1 MSDAPDPTENLLH
14 FNGIDG
20 ATGGYG
26 IAPMET
32 GELVKLIT
40 GEEDPDN
47 LDDLSERSGRGKTAH
62 LGVKEGID
70 PTDLGQAGWGVIFPA
85 EGADPAVKEA
95 LSPLFDLRREQAGER
110 FKIYEGQDG
119 FRAGDTKTAWLGRH
133 RMGPGPADPERV
145 PYYLLLVGGPEQ
157 IPFSFQYQIDVQ
169 YAVGRVAFDDVD
181 AYATYAAAVVAAE
194 TGGLRL
200 PRKAAFF
207 SAENPDD
214 RATELSSKHLV
225 RPLTDFV
232 RKERPAWELTNVAGA
247 DATKDRL
254 ARIMGGDE
262 TPALLFSASHGME
275 FSPDDQRHALHQG
288 ALLCSDWP
296 GPQAWAGRGA
306 LPQDHYL
313 AADDLSS
320 DARLAGLISFHFAC
334 FGGGVPDPAD
344 LPRPAR
350 VGNVA
355 AQPMLAKLPGAAL
368 AHPGGGALAT
378 VAQVGRSWGYAFLW
392 PGAGAQTTALEST
405 LARLLDGLPVGYAM
419 EYLNQRHAE
428 LAVDLCELL
437 QELDF
442 GKRLDPELVS
452 GAWIADNDARS
463 YLVIGDPAARLP
475 LAAEGEQPGG
485 RAPDEGT
492 GPEPEISH
500 ADAQVTFGV
509 GGPAPAEAPE
519 TDEVR
524 FSAYHPRA
532 LEPETWKPLL
542 VYSHLADQAGL
553 VEADVAGALGKER
566 GDFRSDMA
574 EATTGIA
581 RGTELTL
588 VPEGPGLEFDPPTAT
603 VTWQGSCERAD
614 FRMRASHERAGHV
627 AEGSVAVYAG
637 PLLLAN
643 IRMAVVVIKKGA
655 PPPPEDE
662 APEQSSASMYKA
674 VFASYAHADKQVV
687 EAVEGAYQA
696 LGMDYLRDVMTLRS
710 GQQWSDGLLD
720 MIENADVF
728 QLFWSDASCTSP
740 YVEQEWRHAL
750 ELAAHKGPG
759 FIRPIY
765 FQRPMPSVPSAMS
778 HIHFAP
784 ADHLAKHAEPTD
796 IVAAAPA
803 PAPAPVTAPA
813 APAALMEI
821 SRTLQPAEGA
831 DLLRMEIITKG
842 GAELV
847 ATTRFRL
854 DGDLEQQ
861 LPPGE
866 AAEIDPLLRA
876 HEAAVSQAITARLA
890 YLRLLAGLPE
900 E

>member
-1 MSDAPDPTENLLH
+1 MSDKQDPAAELLH
-14 FNGIDG
+14 FNGVDG
-20 ATGGYG
+20 LTGGYG
-26 IAPMET
+26 LPPMDT

-40 GEEDPDN
+40 GEDDPGN
-47 LDDLSERSGRGKTAH
+47 LDDLTERSGRGKTAH

-70 PTDLGQAGWGVIFPA
+70 PTDLAQAGWGIILPA

-95 LSPLFDLRREQAGER
+95 LSALLDLRREQAGER
-110 FKIYEGQDG
+110 FRIFEGADG
-119 FRAGDTKTAWLGRH
+119 FRKDDSKASWLGRH

-157 IPFSFQYQIDVQ
+157 IPFSFQYQLDVQ
-169 YAVGRVAFDDVD
+169 YAVGRIAFDNLA
-181 AYATYAAAVVAAE
+181 AYQAYAAAVVTAE

-200 PRKAAFF
+200 ARKAAFF

-214 RATELSSKHLV
+214 RATALSSKHLV

-232 RKERPAWELTNVAGA
+232 RKERPGWELTNVAGA
-247 DATKDRL
+247 DATKARL
-254 ARIMGGDE
+254 ARMLGGDD
-262 TPALLFSASHGME
+262 TPALLFSATHGVE
-275 FSPDDQRHALHQG
+275 FPPDDPRHAMHQG

-296 GPQAWAGRGA
+296 GPRAWAGRGA
-306 LPQDHYL
+306 VPQDHYL
-313 AADDLSS
+313 AADDLS
-320 DARLAGLISFHFAC
+320 DGARLAGLISFHFAC
-334 FGGGVPDPAD
+334 YGGGVPDPGD

-355 AQPMLAKLPGAAL
+355 ARSMLAKLPGAAL
-368 AHPGGGALAT
+368 GHPGGGALAT

-392 PGAGAQTTALEST
+392 PGAGAQTTAMEST

-437 QELDF
+437 KELDF
-442 GKRLDPELVS
+442 GKRLDPQLVS
-452 GAWIADNDARS
+452 GAWIADSDARS
-463 YLVIGDPAARLP
+463 YLVIGDPAVRLP
-475 LAAEGEQPGG
+475 LCPEGEQPGG
-485 RAPDEGT
+485 REPGQGT

-500 ADAQVTFGV
+500 EDAQVNFSV
-509 GGPAPAEAPE
+509 GAPAEAPVE
-519 TDEVR
+519 APDTDEVR

-532 LEPETWKPLL
+532 LEPEVWKPVM
-542 VYSHLADQAGL
+542 VYAHLAEHTEQVA
-553 VEADVAGALGKER
+553 ADAARALGKER
-566 GDFRSDMA
+566 GEYRSDTA
-574 EATTGIA
+574 EASTGIA

-603 VTWQGSCERAD
+603 VTWQGSSARAD
-614 FRMRASHERAGHV
+614 FHMRATRERAGHV

-643 IRMAVVVIKKGA
+643 IRMAVVVIRKGA

-662 APEQSSASMYKA
+662 APQQSTASMYKA

-696 LGMDYLRDVMTLRS
+696 LGMDYLRDVMTLRT
-710 GQQWSDGLLD
+710 GQQWSDGLLE
-720 MIENADVF
+720 MIEKADVF
-728 QLFWSDASCTSP
+728 QLFWSDASSTSP

-759 FIRPIY
+759 FIRPVY
-765 FQRPMPSVPSAMS
+765 FQRPMPAVPAAMS

-784 ADHLAKHAEPTD
+784 ADHLAQHAEATLVP
-796 IVAAAPA
+796 AAPSA
-803 PAPAPVTAPA
+803 PAPA

-821 SRTLQPAEGA
+821 TRTLQPAEGA
-831 DLLRMEIITKG
+831 DLLRLEIITRG
-842 GAELV
+842 SAELV
-847 ATTRFRL
+847 ATTRLSL
-854 DGDLEQQ
+854 DGDLNQQ
-861 LPPGE
+861 LPPGSGQE
-866 AAEIDPLLRA
+866 LDPLIKA
-876 HEAAVSQAITARLA
+876 HEAAVSQAITARMA
-890 YLRLLAGLPE
+890 YLRLLAGLPDK
-900 E
+900 